1 LFCIARR
8 GSSRIE
14 SAKRERQLWKSRNS
28 RWVFSPDNCRDPNDP
43 SGLES
48 EYIFQVGNKAK
59 ANGVISYGY
68 EDGV

>member
-1 LFCIARR
+1 V
-8 GSSRIE
+8 
-14 SAKRERQLWKSRNS
+14 RQLWKSRNS
-28 RWVFSPDNCRDPNDP
+28 RWVFSPDNSRDPNDP